1 MTNRRKFM
9 LQIGLGSA
17 AAVLA
22 ARAMADNTAVA
33 ETDPL
38 PASMGYKA
46 DGTKADKA
54 KFPRYAAGQQCGNCA
69 LYQGKPGDK
78 TGPCLLFGGK
88 QVTAVGWC
96 NSWAKKA

>member
-1 MTNRRKFM
+1 MTSRRKFM

-22 ARAMADNTAVA
+22 GRAMADNTAVS

-88 QVTAVGWC
+88 QVTSVGWC